1 MRRTNDS
8 IMLRYL
14 VEYVLS
20 FFLLC
25 IVCATGSA
33 QNTRR
38 QEEQKA
44 RLERE
49 IAIIDRQLSDNA
61 SKSEAM
67 LSNLTLIRKKISNRK
82 ELVSRSDRQIR
93 MYNDSIYLTQIQI
106 NRLNERIELLSEHY
120 SRLIASAYKNRDAR
134 IWYMYMLASDNLGQA
149 FRRYGY
155 FRNLSSH
162 LNDEAQRIRV
172 MQDDLSA
179 EKERLGKLK
188 KEAEVV
194 KSERVRELEKLRKDE
209 AEADGVVKKLSKNR
223 KTYQNQLAAKKKQV
237 LALNKEIERIVAEA
251 VKGKGT
257 SKPAAPIDLKLDAEF
272 SKNKEKLPWPAEGP
286 VVARF
291 GRHYH
296 PVYKNLELPPNNGVD
311 IALARDTQ
319 VKAIF
324 DGEVRQVMVMP
335 GYNQCVL
342 IQHGNYFSFYCRLKK
357 VNVKAGDKIKTGEP
371 VGYVDTINGHTLLHF
386 EVWQGTKPQNPENWL
401 R

>member
-1 MRRTNDS
+1 M
-8 IMLRYL
+8 
-14 VEYVLS
+14 EYVLS

-257 SKPAAPIDLKLDAEF
+257 SKPAAPVDLKLDAEF

>member
-1 MRRTNDS
+1 
-8 IMLRYL
+8 MLRYL

-82 ELVSRSDRQIR
+82 ELVSRSDRQIK

-179 EKERLGKLK
+179 EKERLGNLK

-257 SKPAAPIDLKLDAEF
+257 SKPAAPVDLKLDAEF

>member
-1 MRRTNDS
+1 M
-8 IMLRYL
+8 MLRYII
-14 VEYVLS
+14 EYVLS

-25 IVCATGSA
+25 IVCMTGSA
-33 QNTRR
+33 QNTRK

-49 IAIIDRQLSDNA
+49 IAIIDKQLSDNA

-106 NRLNERIELLSEHY
+106 NRLNDRIKMLSDHY

-155 FRNLSSH
+155 FRNLSSQ
-162 LNDEAQRIRV
+162 LNDEAQKIRD

-188 KEAEVV
+188 KEAEIV
-194 KSERVRELEKLRKDE
+194 KSERVRDLEKLRKDE
-209 AEADGVVKKLSKNR
+209 VEADEVVKKLNKNR
-223 KTYQNQLAAKKKQV
+223 KAYQNQLASKKKQV
-237 LALNKEIERIVAEA
+237 LALNREIERIVAEA
-251 VKGKGT
+251 VKGKGS
-257 SKPAAPIDLKLDAEF
+257 SKPAAPVDLKLDAEF

-311 IALARDTQ
+311 IALAKDTQ
-319 VKAIF
+319 VKAVF

-357 VNVKAGDKIKTGEP
+357 VNVKSGDKIRTGET
-371 VGYVDTINGHTLLHF
+371 VGYVDTINGQTQLHF
-386 EVWQGTKPQNPENWL
+386 EVWQGTKPQNPEHWL